1 MCDMRI
7 TKLHLSVNN
16 VIILPILLK
25 GNERLF
31 GLIIR
36 HARNVEQKNMRV
48 VLPFRYAKKK
58 SPTRMHSRSLKIYE
72 ANVLFDTHKVFQ
84 VIFMGIAHW
93 VTLEIQVFDILFER

>member
-36 HARNVEQKNMRV
+36 HARNVEQKNMQV
-48 VLPFRYAKKK
+48 VLPFRYANKY
-58 SPTRMHSRSLKIYE
+58 SPIRIAGHSKIYE

-93 VTLEIQVFDILFER
+93 VTLEIQVFDIPDTF